1 VSDPQ
6 RSTRP
11 FSKSVFDGLVF
22 LAVLAVLVFALN
34 RTGFIAPQRGD
45 FIAVD
50 GDSLRQADRDFR
62 LHGIDA
68 AELNQY
74 CAGKMGADYPC
85 GQEAKRAL
93 TRLVRGKALSCAIL
107 DGDRYGRNVV
117 QCRVGS
123 LDINAEMVRLG
134 WAIAYIKHST
144 AYTDEEADARRNKRG
159 LWQGTFESPEKWR
172 RRNRNSL
179 VDSDLGE

>member
-1 VSDPQ
+1 MSDRRRP
-6 RSTRP
+6 TRP
-11 FSKSVFDGLVF
+11 FHKSVFDGLVF
-22 LAVLAVLVFALN
+22 LAVLAVFVFALN
-34 RTGFIAPQRGD
+34 RTGFIAPQTGN

-50 GDSLRQADRDFR
+50 GDSLRQADQDFR

-68 AELNQY
+68 AELHQY
-74 CAGKMGADYPC
+74 CVTNGRQYPC

-93 TRLVRGKALSCAIL
+93 GQLVRGKKLACLTL

-117 QCRVGS
+117 QCRAGD

-134 WAIAYIKHST
+134 WAIAYVKHST
-144 AYTDEEADARRNKRG
+144 AYMDEEADARRNKRG

-179 VDSDLGE
+179 TQNDPAD